1 MKALAL
7 ITALTLSSGCAYN
20 SKGQLDVW
28 TTMENVLITATMC
41 IAIGGT
47 VSLL

>member
-1 MKALAL
+1 MKTLAL
-7 ITALTLSSGCAYN
+7 VTVLFISSGCAYN

-41 IAIGGT
+41 IALRET
-47 VSLL
+47 VELL